1 MQGIVPNRSSAKDMM
16 RFVAVLA
23 QILWLSGAVRTNDS
37 QKDLTQTE
45 SLHGDINEIKAVK
58 DMTLGDA
65 RKELKRPNERAQR
78 ALDQLTHLIK
88 KVEHFYD
95 GNLWNMTLAQLAQAR
110 TVRGR
115 TLLHDAAAGFYE
127 DQSVLVLKVR
137 DEKVTQTSTVGFYP
151 T

>member
-58 DMTLGDA
+58 DMT
-65 RKELKRPNERAQR
+65 
-78 ALDQLTHLIK
+78 
-88 KVEHFYD
+88 V
-95 GNLWNMTLAQLAQAR
+95 LW
-110 TVRGR
+110 VRIFKSP
-115 TLLHDAAAGFYE
+115 A
-127 DQSVLVLKVR
+127 
-137 DEKVTQTSTVGFYP
+137 
-151 T
+151 